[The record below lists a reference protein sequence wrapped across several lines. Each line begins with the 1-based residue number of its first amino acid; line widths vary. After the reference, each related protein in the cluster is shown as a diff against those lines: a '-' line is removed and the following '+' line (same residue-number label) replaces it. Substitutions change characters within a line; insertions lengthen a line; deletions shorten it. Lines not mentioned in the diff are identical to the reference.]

1 MVDNK
6 HKQDKVLDK
15 KIDEL
20 ESLID
25 STTSDENRQQL
36 NNADNISGQIPIL
49 DELVTPDDYL
59 DVADQEPHMQD
70 LADRV
75 QEKLTTELDEIV
87 NVLKVTLK
95 ETIMTELKGQI
106 KKEQGENPQSED

>member
-1 MVDNK
+1 MVDN
-6 HKQDKVLDK
+6 HNKQNKVLNK

-36 NNADNISGQIPIL
+36 HNADNINRQIPIL
-49 DELVTPDDYL
+49 DELVTADDYQ
-59 DVADQEPHMQD
+59 DHVEQEPQIQD

-87 NVLKVTLK
+87 DVLKVTLK